1 MNARAWTLFGIVSV
15 LWGIPYLFISIAV
28 NDGIPP
34 AFLAWVRVVL
44 GACILLPLA
53 WHAGVLGSL
62 RGRGRWLIAFGVAEI
77 VIPFPLIAAGEQH
90 VSSSVAAILI
100 AATPLMV
107 ATLAIRFD
115 HEERAVGSRLVGLFV
130 GLAGVI
136 CLVGIDIAGNGDELL
151 GAAAILVAGLGY
163 AIGPMLLKHKFAGV
177 EPLATMPGALVVAS
191 IALAPLAA
199 ADLPESS
206 ALTGEAVA
214 SLAVLGVVCTAAAF
228 IAFGKLIA
236 TIGPGRALVITYV
249 NPLVAVIAGIVVL
262 GEEPGPGAI
271 AGLLLILLGS
281 YLATG
286 GGLPPGGKRR
296 GAPGAEVAPGAAKPG
311 PA

>member
-1 MNARAWTLFGIVSV
+1 MNARSWTLFGIVSL
-15 LWGIPYLFISIAV
+15 LWGIPYMFISIAV
-28 NDGIPP
+28 EDGIPP
-34 AFLAWVRVVL
+34 AFLAWVRVLL

-62 RGRGRWLIAFGVAEI
+62 RGRGRWLVAFAVAEI

-115 HEERAVGSRLVGLFV
+115 PEERAYGSRLVGLFV
-130 GLAGVI
+130 GLAGVVF
-136 CLVGIDIAGNGDELL
+136 LVGVDIAGDSDELL
-151 GAAAILVAGLGY
+151 GACAILVAGLGY

-177 EPLATMPGALVVAS
+177 EPLATMPGALLVAS
-191 IALAPLAA
+191 IALLPLAA

-214 SLAVLGVVCTAAAF
+214 SLIVLGVVCTAAAF
-228 IAFGKLIA
+228 VAFGKLIA
-236 TIGPGRALVITYV
+236 AVGPGRALVITYV
-249 NPLVAVIAGIVVL
+249 NPLVAVVAGIVVL
-262 GEEPGPGAI
+262 GEEPGPGAF
-271 AGLLLILLGS
+271 AGLLLILLGA

-286 GGLPPGGKRR
+286 GGLPPGGKRQPTA
-296 GAPGAEVAPGAAKPG
+296 GAKPARG
-311 PA
+311 QTL

>member
-163 AIGPMLLKHKFAGV
+163 AIPVSKRSRRSATCT
-177 EPLATMPGALVVAS
+177 PLAPRTVPPVL
-191 IALAPLAA
+191 PLR
-199 ADLPESS
+199 
-206 ALTGEAVA
+206 
-214 SLAVLGVVCTAAAF
+214 F
-228 IAFGKLIA
+228 
-236 TIGPGRALVITYV
+236 
-249 NPLVAVIAGIVVL
+249 
-262 GEEPGPGAI
+262 
-271 AGLLLILLGS
+271 
-281 YLATG
+281 
-286 GGLPPGGKRR
+286 
-296 GAPGAEVAPGAAKPG
+296 
-311 PA
+311 